1 MSGKLLIYNFFLLF
15 LVPSCHNS
23 LKMEQQ
29 EASLKLKSIFN
40 NYYEERLKLYPLDA
54 TNIGDYRYNDLLPDN
69 ISEGFRQ
76 RLRNFY
82 NNYLDS
88 LKLID
93 LQTLS
98 ENDQVSYEL
107 LKWECDNNLEALTF
121 PFHLTPIDQFWSM
134 QIMIGMYAGGTS
146 AQPFKTQKD
155 YENWLSRLNAY
166 VIWCDTAIT
175 NMRKG
180 MQTGYVLPKSLVVKI
195 IPQLEAFD
203 HGKVEGHLFY
213 QPLNNMP
220 ESIDIAQKN
229 KIKEQYNLMIGE
241 KIIPTYKRLHDFMK
255 NEYLPACRET
265 SGCGALPDGDK
276 IYSYLIKTFTTTNLT
291 ADEIFDIGQ
300 KEVERLTLEMEK
312 VKERVGFKGSL
323 TEFFNY
329 VRTDKSMMP
338 FKDPQQVIDRFNDIY
353 NTIQPNLPKLFEVFP
368 RTAFEIRRTESFRE
382 STASAEYHPGS
393 IDGSRP
399 GRFYVPVPDAE
410 SYNIYTDEVLFL
422 HEAIP
427 GHHFQVSIQQE
438 DSTLPLFR
446 RTIWYTAYGE
456 GWALYCESLGSELG
470 LYKDPYQYFGM
481 LSMEIHRAI
490 RLVVDVGI
498 HAKGWSRE
506 QAIEYSLKHEAE
518 TEASIVSEIERYMAM
533 PGQALAYK
541 IGQLKI
547 IELRKMAEK
556 ELGEKF
562 SIRKFHTLVLETGC
576 VPISIL
582 EGRINK
588 WIQKAKYT

>member
-1 MSGKLLIYNFFLLF
+1 MSGKLLIYNVFLLF
-15 LVPSCHNS
+15 LISSCHNS
-23 LKMEQQ
+23 LKMGQQ
-29 EASLKLKSIFN
+29 ETNLKLKSIFS

-69 ISEGFRQ
+69 ISEEFRQ

-82 NNYLDS
+82 NNYLDR

-107 LKWECDNNLEALTF
+107 LKWECSNNLEALTF

-155 YENWLSRLNAY
+155 FENWLSRLNAY
-166 VIWCDTAIT
+166 VIWCDTAIA

-203 HGKVEGHLFY
+203 HGQVEDHLFY
-213 QPLNNMP
+213 QPLKNIP
-220 ESIDIAQKN
+220 ESIDIAQKK
-229 KIKEQYNLMIGE
+229 KIKEQYIRMIVE

-338 FKDPQQVIDRFNDIY
+338 FKDPQQVIDRFNAIY

-368 RTAFEIRRTESFRE
+368 RTAFEIRLTESFRE
-382 STASAEYHPGS
+382 RTASAEYHPGS

-410 SYNIYTDEVLFL
+410 SYNIYADEVLFL

-427 GHHFQVSIQQE
+427 GHHYQVSIQQE
-438 DSTLPLFR
+438 DSLLPQFR
-446 RTIWYTAYGE
+446 RTIWHTAYGE

-481 LSMEIHRAI
+481 LSMEIHRSI

-562 SIRKFHTLVLETGC
+562 NIRNFHTMVLETGC

-588 WIQKAKYT
+588 WIQKAKHT